1 MGLGCEISDRVHR
14 VLPDDFLP
22 LDIISMTTVSRFQ
35 IKGSSHQ
42 HGTPARPGT
51 RLGLILVN
59 VTTQPDLNSSFA
71 EQRTGIPQPLQDLL
85 SGSVILQPSTAP
97 LKNKI
102 LSVCEKLA
110 KGKSLKHKSCCSSRG
125 SVIKG
130 RSRNVKLGGGVCSP
144 RCFLKGVTSSYC
156 MQGQSLLLS
165 NPVLMHS
172 DPIHL
177 TASGD

>member
-1 MGLGCEISDRVHR
+1 MRYQTEFTEH
-14 VLPDDFLP
+14 LPDDFLP

-42 HGTPARPGT
+42 PGTPARPGT

-59 VTTQPDLNSSFA
+59 ATTRPDLNSSFA
-71 EQRTGIPQPLQDLL
+71 EQGTGIPQPLQDLP

-102 LSVCEKLA
+102 LSVCEKLD
-110 KGKSLKHKSCCSSRG
+110 KGTSLKHKSCYSSR
-125 SVIKG
+125 G
-130 RSRNVKLGGGVCSP
+130 RSRNVRLGGGVCSP
-144 RCFLKGVTSSYC
+144 RCFLKGVSSSYC
-156 MQGQSLLLS
+156 IQGQSLLLS

>member
-1 MGLGCEISDRVHR
+1 MGLGCEISDRVYR

-71 EQRTGIPQPLQDLL
+71 EQGTGIPQPLQDLL

-102 LSVCEKLA
+102 LSLCEKLA
-110 KGKSLKHKSCCSSRG
+110 KGTSLKHNSCCSSRG

-130 RSRNVKLGGGVCSP
+130 RSRNVRLGVCSP

-156 MQGQSLLLS
+156 IQGQSLLLS